1 MSRGL
6 SEKAHQQVLQSAA
19 ELFADR
25 GIDGTSMDAIASVSG
40 VSKATIYKHW
50 ADKEALCMEMLVFV
64 HKPDEEPPKTD
75 SGDWKADVIAFLTHE
90 PSGRAEEVKKRLMPH
105 LIAYS
110 ARNEEVGRAWRARAI
125 ERVRTGLKELVRRGI
140 DDGIFPT
147 VLDEELAVAL
157 LVGPMMFRHIFS
169 RSLDKEWLARGA
181 VASFWNAHARKPS
194 ELRSVGPGASP
205 KTGHAKPNRASK
217 SHAAIKPNRPT
228 KPPETAHSPS
238 TR

>member
-6 SEKAHQQVLQSAA
+6 SERAHQKVLRSAA

-25 GIDGTSMDAIASVSG
+25 GIDGTSMDAIANESG

-50 ADKEALCMEMLVFV
+50 ADKEALCMEMLAFV
-64 HKPDEEPPKTD
+64 HKVDEAPPNTD
-75 SGDWKADVIAFLTHE
+75 SGDWKSDVVAFLTHE
-90 PSGRAEEVKKRLMPH
+90 PSGRTEEMKKRLMPH

-110 ARNEEVGRAWRARAI
+110 ARNEEFGRAWRARVM
-125 ERVRTGLKELVRRGI
+125 ERLRDGLKVLIRRGI
-140 DDGIFPT
+140 DEGIFPT

-157 LVGPMMFRHIFS
+157 LLGPMMFRHIFS

-181 VASFWNAHARKPS
+181 VASFWNAHARRPS
-194 ELRSVGPGASP
+194 ELRSAGAGASP
-205 KTGHAKPNRASK
+205 KNGHTKPNRASK
-217 SHAAIKPNRPT
+217 PRAANKPNRPT
-228 KPPETAHSPS
+228 KPTETAHSPS